1 VRRLT
6 LLLAGAALWL
16 FLAALPALAD
26 GGPHVVS
33 VNSGSGTGPG
43 ALTADSCAGC
53 HRAHTAQGPMLI
65 NAPDEEALCLTCH
78 GTTGGGAT
86 TSVVDGVQYATV
98 GTDATA
104 HTGVVAGAL
113 RGGGFVNAR
122 IDSTNPV
129 RIPLP
134 RWDNKGT
141 ATDLTDGDS
150 YVASFSSRVPART
163 TGAPVTSAHLKL
175 AAGPNSSTGTPA
187 LVELQG
193 TAWGNGAVG
202 TGVGAAS
209 VTLGCA
215 SCHNPHGNGQYRILN
230 PVPDADGVTVT
241 PSAGVKVAE
250 VRDATAVTN
259 GVRNYTVNRGASL
272 SGIVAGSD
280 DYWRRYQPYSTVPQ
294 VRSLFRADRRVS
306 GFTDSGQTACTLNP
320 DQNNAD
326 GVSDTSTAY
335 VNCPVGYP
343 SGYFAGDYPEF
354 VAPGNPPG
362 TSTAVGNWRK
372 SLSAWCSTCHS
383 RYNTEVMPSTDGTGA
398 AVASYENPLVGEDI
412 FKYRHPTTSSL
423 ECTKCHVAHGSNAL
437 MPGSTLGTN
446 FSGTFD
452 YPVAVGGTAVS
463 NDSSRL
469 LKVDNR
475 GTCQQCHDPTGTVP
489 APLTPVYGP

>member
-86 TSVVDGVQYATV
+86 TSVVDGVQYDTV

-122 IDSTNPV
+122 IDSSNPV
-129 RIPLP
+129 RLLLP
-134 RWDNKGT
+134 RWDSAN
-141 ATDLTDGDS
+141 AT

-175 AAGPNSSTGTPA
+175 AAGPDSSTGTPA
-187 LVELQG
+187 LVALQG
-193 TAWGNGAVG
+193 TAWGNGAAG
-202 TGVGAAS
+202 SGVGAAS
-209 VTLGCA
+209 VTLECA

-230 PVPDADGVTVT
+230 PVPNADGVTVT
-241 PSAGVKVAE
+241 PPAGAKVAE
-250 VRDATAVTN
+250 VRDATAVTD
-259 GVRNYTVNRGASL
+259 GVRNYTVNLGASL
-272 SGIVAGSD
+272 STIVANSD
-280 DYWRRYQPYSTVPQ
+280 DYWRRYQPYSLVPI
-294 VRSLFRADRRVS
+294 VRANFAKALKASSSTTCASNPVQNTSVTS
-306 GFTDSGQTACTLNP
+306 GDL
-320 DQNNAD
+320 
-326 GVSDTSTAY
+326 AY
-335 VNCPVGYP
+335 VNCAVYYP
-343 SGYFAGDYPEF
+343 AGYFGGDYPEF

-362 TSTAVGNWRK
+362 TSTAAGNWRK

-383 RYNTEVMPSTDGTGA
+383 RYNTEVYPSLDASGNTGA
-398 AVASYENPLVGEDI
+398 SFENPLVGEDI

-437 MPGSTLGTN
+437 MPGSATLGTN

-489 APLTPVYGP
+489 APLLPEYTGP